1 MLIASLPRACVCVC
15 VQVLRL
21 QNYLTDMK
29 VPFASGS
36 NATFITL
43 SDICFK
49 PVNQYCT
56 IQSVLQYF
64 QNSLDN
70 LNYTR
75 MSPYYGPVGNWKS
88 HVDFCLSN
96 PSSINASDTF
106 KPCLSQFGG
115 PSTANVVVG
124 GYSDYSPPGEGP
136 PYSNATA
143 LIVTFVVNN
152 YLDEEKNAKAEAWEK
167 A

>member
-1 MLIASLPRACVCVC
+1 MRACAC
-15 VQVLRL
+15 VQVLLL
-21 QNYLTDMK
+21 QNNLTDMK
-29 VPFASGS
+29 VPFKSGS
-36 NATFITL
+36 NQTFISL

-49 PVNQYCT
+49 PVNRYCT

-64 QNSLDN
+64 QNSEEN
-70 LNYTR
+70 LNYVRKDSLHGTF
-75 MSPYYGPVGNWKS
+75 GNWKS
-88 HVDFCLSN
+88 HVDYCLSN

-115 PSTANVVVG
+115 PSSPNVVVG
-124 GYSDYSPPGEGP
+124 GYSDHSPVGAGP

-152 YLDEEKNAKAEAWEK
+152 YLDEAENAKAEAWE
-167 A
+167 AA